1 MFIVTWTEVALL
13 RLLLFRLEARSMG
26 LEYDSWTGGAAR
38 AARSMLLHR
47 QLDQSM
53 LFGTEFVLLDSL
65 CNCVSSVIV
74 ADLLE
79 PRILFRLLDYINEVV
94 SIDFREE
101 DRVAFNQDFFAV
113 FRFLFALWL
122 DLI

>member
-1 MFIVTWTEVALL
+1 MFIVTWTEIALL
-13 RLLLFRLEARSMG
+13 RLLLFRLETRSMG

-101 DRVAFNQDFFAV
+101 DRVAFNEDFFAV